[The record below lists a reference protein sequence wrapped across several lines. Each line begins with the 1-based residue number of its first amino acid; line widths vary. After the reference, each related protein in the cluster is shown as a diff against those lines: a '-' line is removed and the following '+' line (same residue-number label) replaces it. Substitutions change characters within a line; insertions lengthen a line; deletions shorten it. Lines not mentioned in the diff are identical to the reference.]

1 MGRRKMAAY
10 GEREHNGRYA
20 LEDYG
25 GRKNTY
31 RIGFAN
37 RDGEEDETELD
48 AEGMK
53 DLAKLW
59 SSLCPE
65 FNCKAN
71 SVIYVEAV

>member
-1 MGRRKMAAY
+1 MTIREAGKGIVRKS
-10 GEREHNGRYA
+10 
-20 LEDYG
+20 YG

-53 DLAKLW
+53 VQLGIDEDK
-59 SSLCPE
+59 
-65 FNCKAN
+65 K
-71 SVIYVEAV
+71 

>member
-1 MGRRKMAAY
+1 MTIREAGKGIVRKS
-10 GEREHNGRYA
+10 
-20 LEDYG
+20 YG

-31 RIGFAN
+31 RIGFVN

-48 AEGMK
+48 VED

-71 SVIYVEAV
+71 SVTYVEAV

>member
-1 MGRRKMAAY
+1 MTIREAGKGIVRKS
-10 GEREHNGRYA
+10 
-20 LEDYG
+20 YG

-31 RIGFAN
+31 RIGFVN

-48 AEGMK
+48 AEDIN

-65 FNCKAN
+65 FNCNLSMPVPPSLVQLYAY
-71 SVIYVEAV
+71 I

>member
-1 MGRRKMAAY
+1 MKWDVKHDRAKKVIDRFLDNAGY
-10 GEREHNGRYA
+10 WQ
-20 LEDYG
+20 
-25 GRKNTY
+25 
-31 RIGFAN
+31 
-37 RDGEEDETELD
+37 ELD
-48 AEGMK
+48 AEDMK

>member
-1 MGRRKMAAY
+1 MTIREAGKGIVRKS
-10 GEREHNGRYA
+10 
-20 LEDYG
+20 YG

-48 AEGMK
+48 AEDMK
-53 DLAKLW
+53 DLVKLW